1 MDDPQKLANEIV
13 KLYADMA
20 KQHDYRHVEA
30 IRFALSQH
38 AFKLAGMVLYD
49 KNDKNNGGIKNG

>member
-13 KLYADMA
+13 KLYADMER
-20 KQHDYRHVEA
+20 QHDYRHVEA

-38 AFKLAGMVLYD
+38 AFKLAGMVLYEKPSKD
-49 KNDKNNGGIKNG
+49 N